1 MTSSNL
7 IEQAKRGDPTA
18 IATLMNRSLEPQG
31 ITASVERD
39 SSRLQVLLEGPQL
52 PSRDVLVT
60 FVQNGISNLGLDDIS
75 IVEVAGKQT
84 DQAERAWTHEWP
96 LAPIAPEAEENP
108 PTRIT
113 VPPPPAPPMPAG
125 ANPAANDD
133 DAIPLDPVE
142 DDPLADLLSIGDIS
156 ATSSESDDSL
166 EGLFGNSDASLSE
179 ELEASSLENDLLID
193 DDLLLSDDLSLE
205 DDLLLSDDLSLEDD
219 SSLESDLLLADDLSL
234 EGDLSSDD
242 NSSLEGDL
250 LLADD
255 LSLEGDL
262 SLDDDSSLESDLL
275 LEDDLSLEGDL
286 LLEDDLL
293 LEEDTEPTSPMPR
306 AATPP
311 AAAESSAVNFSAEP
325 NEDFSEDIRAGF
337 SDLEYRE
344 LETEPTDIGI
354 DDDLAPELLAA
365 DAAQQIRNEIPEAL
379 LSDDPNVGT
388 EGMGRDDF
396 ATSDLFA
403 SSSDDPLNLDEAGSA
418 RFPSINDLA
427 VEGNLDFLET
437 SELDESSEL
446 DDANEENLDFL
457 ETADLEADDGQTTS
471 ESDSND
477 FLIDPYP
484 ADLEEPET
492 LPNPPSE
499 ITASPDMDLEEDI
512 QLTSLEPEDE
522 PLDWGNDYAE
532 PDPTNDWGEVQDER
546 ETIETPVVE
555 GEPPHGQMVG
565 SPTAIQPL
573 DDEEGS
579 QSSEADSQSR
589 GALGNLV
596 LLFVAGWI
604 LALIGFSLWTELQS
618 PAEPNLN
625 PAPEASIKPRT
636 A

>member
-31 ITASVERD
+31 IIASVERD
-39 SSRLQVLLEGPQL
+39 SSRLQVLLEGSQL

-84 DQAERAWTHEWP
+84 DQAERAWTHEWQ
-96 LAPIAPEAEENP
+96 LEPIAPEAEENP

-113 VPPPPAPPMPAG
+113 VPPPPAPPMPTG
-125 ANPAANDD
+125 APPAANDD
-133 DAIPLDPVE
+133 ATPLDPVE
-142 DDPLADLLSIGDIS
+142 NDPLADLLSIGDIS
-156 ATSSESDDSL
+156 ATPSESDDSL
-166 EGLFGNSDASLSE
+166 EGLFGNSDDSLSE
-179 ELEASSLENDLLID
+179 ELEASSSENDLLID

-205 DDLLLSDDLSLEDD
+205 GDLLLSDDLSLEDD
-219 SSLESDLLLADDLSL
+219 SSLEDSSLEGDLLLDDDLSL
-234 EGDLSSDD
+234 EGDLSPDD

-275 LEDDLSLEGDL
+275 LDDDLSLEGDL
-286 LLEDDLL
+286 LLDDDLL
-293 LEEDTEPTSPMPR
+293 LEEDTAPTSPMPR

-311 AAAESSAVNFSAEP
+311 AAESSAVNFSDEP
-325 NEDFSEDIRAGF
+325 EEDFSEDIRAGF

-344 LETEPTDIGI
+344 LETEPTDFGT

-379 LSDDPNVGT
+379 LSDDPNVST
-388 EGMGRDDF
+388 EGIGSDDF
-396 ATSDLFA
+396 ANF
-403 SSSDDPLNLDEAGSA
+403 DEAGSA

-437 SELDESSEL
+437 SELDESPEL

-492 LPNPPSE
+492 LPNPPSD
-499 ITASPDMDLEEDI
+499 ITASPDMDLEDDI

-522 PLDWGNDYAE
+522 PLDWGNNYAE
-532 PDPTNDWGEVQDER
+532 PTSPNDWGEVQDER
-546 ETIETPVVE
+546 ETVETPVVE

-579 QSSEADSQSR
+579 KSSEADSQSR

-604 LALIGFSLWTELQS
+604 LALISFSLWTELQS

-625 PAPEASIKPRT
+625 PAPETSIKPRT